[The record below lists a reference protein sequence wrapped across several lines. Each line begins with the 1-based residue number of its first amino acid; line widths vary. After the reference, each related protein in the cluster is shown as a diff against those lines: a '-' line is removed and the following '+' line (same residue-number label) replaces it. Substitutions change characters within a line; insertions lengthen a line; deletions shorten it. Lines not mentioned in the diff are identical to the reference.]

1 MLDRSARV
9 SGATPD
15 ELAARARALIP
26 DLAAAA
32 RDAEAQRQVPVAT
45 MAQIKQAEL
54 HRLCQPARFGGFE
67 YGGETLLDI
76 AFPLASACAATAWC
90 TLVAAGHHWLLA
102 KFDRQAQEDVWDA
115 DPHAMLCGSYA
126 PTGKASPEDGGYRL
140 SGTWSFASGCD
151 HASWAIVGG
160 LIPGRNPRP
169 GFFLIPAD
177 DYIVD
182 DDWFTSGLA
191 GTGSKTI
198 ASGGCFVPAH
208 RVIEFAAAMGAD
220 APGTALHTSPLYKLP
235 LVSYV
240 ATLLGSVAVGA
251 AQGAVRDYQD
261 RIKVRETRGA
271 IAGGRMRM
279 ADFATIQ
286 VRIGEAAAC
295 VATAETL
302 LRNIMRQLD
311 EAARSGRAL
320 TTEERITLRRDQ
332 AFAVKLAI
340 QATDALN
347 ASTGGAGLYLTD
359 PVQRA
364 WRDANA
370 VGRHV
375 SLNWDAVGTMY
386 GQMVLGLPPIGQY

>member
-1 MLDRSARV
+1 MLDQSVRV
-9 SGATPD
+9 SGASPA
-15 ELAARARALIP
+15 ELVLRAQALIP
-26 DLAAAA
+26 DLAAGA
-32 RDAEAQRQVPVAT
+32 REAEQLRQVPVAT
-45 MAQIKQAEL
+45 MAKIKQAEL

-67 YGGETLLDI
+67 YDGEVLLDI
-76 AFPLASACAATAWC
+76 SLTLASACAATAWC

-102 KFDRQAQEDVWDA
+102 KFDLKAQEDVWET

-126 PTGKASPEDGGYRL
+126 PTGQAVPEAGGYRL
-140 SGTWSFASGCD
+140 TGKWSFASGCD

-160 LIPGRNPRP
+160 LIPGDKPRP
-169 GFFLIPAD
+169 AFFLIPSTEYA
-177 DYIVD
+177 IE

-191 GTGSKTI
+191 GTGSKTV
-198 ASGGCFVPAH
+198 ASAGCFVPAH
-208 RVIEFAAAMGAD
+208 RIIDFAAAMGSD
-220 APGTALHTSPLYKLP
+220 APGVTFHQSPLYRLP

-240 ATLLGSVAVGA
+240 ATLLASVAVGA
-251 AQGAVRDYQD
+251 AQGAIRDYLD

-286 VRIGEAAAC
+286 VRVGEAAAC
-295 VATAETL
+295 AATAETL
-302 LRNIMRQLD
+302 LRNIMRLLNQT
-311 EAARSGRAL
+311 ANAGRAL

-375 SLNWDAVGTMY
+375 SLNWDAVGTLY

>member
-1 MLDRSARV
+1 MLDQFARV
-9 SGATPD
+9 SGATPA
-15 ELAARARALIP
+15 ELVARAQALIP
-26 DLAAAA
+26 DLMVGAGE
-32 RDAEAQRQVPVAT
+32 AEQQRQVPPAT
-45 MAQIKQAEL
+45 MAKVKQAEL
-54 HRLCQPARFGGFE
+54 HRICQPTLFGGFE

-102 KFDRQAQEDVWDA
+102 KFDRAAQEDVWGTDA
-115 DPHAMLCGSYA
+115 DAMLCGSYA
-126 PTGKASPEDGGYRL
+126 PTGQATPEDGGYRL
-140 SGTWSFASGCD
+140 SGKWSFASGCD

-160 LIPGRNPRP
+160 LIPGDKPRP
-169 GFFLIPAD
+169 AFFLIPAA
-177 DYIVD
+177 DYTIE

-191 GTGSKTI
+191 GTGSKTV
-198 ASGGCFVPAH
+198 ASSECFVPAH
-208 RVIEFAAAMGAD
+208 RIIDFTAAMGGD
-220 APGTALHTSPLYKLP
+220 APGTALHASPLYRLP

-286 VRIGEAAAC
+286 VRVGEAAAAA
-295 VATAETL
+295 ATAETL
-302 LRNIMRQLD
+302 LRNIMRLLS
-311 EAARSGRAL
+311 ESAAAGRAMS
-320 TTEERITLRRDQ
+320 TEERITLRRDQ

-347 ASTGGAGLYLTD
+347 SSTGGAGLYLTD

-364 WRDANA
+364 WRDTNA

>member
-1 MLDRSARV
+1 MLDQPARV
-9 SGATPD
+9 SGATPT

-26 DLAAAA
+26 ELAAGA
-32 RDAEAQRQVPVAT
+32 RDTEQQRQVPVAT
-45 MAQIKQAEL
+45 MAKVIQAEL
-54 HRLCQPARFGGFE
+54 HRLCQPKLFGGFE
-67 YGGETLLDI
+67 YGGETLIDI
-76 AFPLASACAATAWC
+76 VLPLASACAATAWC
-90 TLVAAGHHWLLA
+90 TIVAAGHHWLLA
-102 KFDRQAQEDVWDA
+102 KFDRQAQEDVWGIDA
-115 DPHAMLCGSYA
+115 HAMLCGSYA
-126 PTGKASPEDGGYRL
+126 PTGQAAPEAGGYRL
-140 SGTWSFASGCD
+140 TGKWSFASGCD

-160 LIPGRNPRP
+160 LIPGDKPRP
-169 GFFLIPAD
+169 AFFLIPAA
-177 DYIVD
+177 DYAIE
-182 DDWFTSGLA
+182 DDWFTSGLS
-191 GTGSKTI
+191 GTGSKTV
-198 ASGGCFVPAH
+198 ASSGCFVPAH
-208 RVIEFAAAMGAD
+208 RIIDFAAAMGDA
-220 APGTALHTSPLYKLP
+220 APGVALHESPLYRLP

-286 VRIGEAAAC
+286 VRVGEAAAC
-295 VATAETL
+295 AATAETL
-302 LRNIMRQLD
+302 LRNIMRRLG
-311 EAARSGRAL
+311 EAATAGRAMS
-320 TTEERITLRRDQ
+320 TEERITLRRDQ

-347 ASTGGAGLYLTD
+347 ASTGGAGLYLAD

>member
-1 MLDRSARV
+1 MLDHSARV
-9 SGATPD
+9 SGATPAD
-15 ELAARARALIP
+15 LVARAQALVPELAAG
-26 DLAAAA
+26 A
-32 RDAEAQRQVPVAT
+32 RDAERQRQVPVAT
-45 MAQIKQAEL
+45 MAKVKQAEL

-102 KFDRQAQEDVWDA
+102 KFDRTAQEDVWGADA
-115 DPHAMLCGSYA
+115 HAMLCGSYA
-126 PTGKASPEDGGYRL
+126 PTGQATPEDGGYRL
-140 SGTWSFASGCD
+140 SGKWSFASGCD
-151 HASWAIVGG
+151 HASWAIVGAI
-160 LIPGRNPRP
+160 LPGDKPRP
-169 GFFLIPAD
+169 AFLLVPAT
-177 DYIVD
+177 DYTIE

-191 GTGSKTI
+191 GTGSKTV
-198 ASGGCFVPAH
+198 ASSGCFVPAH
-208 RVIEFAAAMGAD
+208 RIIDFSAAMGGESPG
-220 APGTALHTSPLYKLP
+220 APLQTSPLYRLP

-251 AQGAVRDYQD
+251 AHGAVRDYQE

-279 ADFATIQ
+279 ADFTTIQ
-286 VRIGEAAAC
+286 ARVGEAAAC
-295 VATAETL
+295 AATAETL
-302 LRNIMRQLD
+302 LRNVMRLLN
-311 EAARSGRAL
+311 EAANAGRAL

-340 QATDALN
+340 QATDVLN

>member
-1 MLDRSARV
+1 MLDQSARV
-9 SGATPD
+9 SGATPA
-15 ELAARARALIP
+15 ELVARAQSLIP
-26 DLAAAA
+26 DLIAGA
-32 RDAEAQRQVPVAT
+32 REAEQQRQVPIAT
-45 MAQIKQAEL
+45 MAKVKQAEL
-54 HRLCQPARFGGFE
+54 HRICQPTLFGGFE
-67 YGGETLLDI
+67 YGAETLLDI

-102 KFDRQAQEDVWDA
+102 KFARAAQEDVWGA
-115 DPHAMLCGSYA
+115 DPDAMLCGSYA
-126 PTGKASPEDGGYRL
+126 PTGQAVPESGGYRL
-140 SGTWSFASGCD
+140 SGKWSFASGCD

-160 LIPGRNPRP
+160 LIPGDKPRP
-169 GFFLIPAD
+169 AFFLIPAA
-177 DYIVD
+177 DYAIE

-191 GTGSKTI
+191 GTGSKTV
-198 ASGGCFVPAH
+198 ASAGCFVPAH
-208 RVIEFAAAMGAD
+208 RVIDFTAAMGGD
-220 APGTALHTSPLYKLP
+220 APGTALHKSPLYRLP

-251 AQGAVRDYQD
+251 AQGSVRDYQD

-286 VRIGEAAAC
+286 VRVGEAAAAS
-295 VATAETL
+295 ATAETL
-302 LRNIMRQLD
+302 LRNIMRLLN
-311 EAARSGRAL
+311 ESAAAGRAMS
-320 TTEERITLRRDQ
+320 TEERITLRRDQ

-347 ASTGGAGLYLTD
+347 SSTGGAGLYLTD

-375 SLNWDAVGTMY
+375 SLNWDAVGSMY
-386 GQMVLGLPPIGQY
+386 GQMALGLPPIGQY